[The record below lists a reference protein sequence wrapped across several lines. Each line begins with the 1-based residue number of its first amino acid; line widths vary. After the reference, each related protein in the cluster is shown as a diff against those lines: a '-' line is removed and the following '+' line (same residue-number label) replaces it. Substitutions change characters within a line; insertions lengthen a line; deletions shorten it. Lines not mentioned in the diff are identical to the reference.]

1 MRKAFILAAALGFSG
16 QSLAQTTTCMNLGG
30 GLVACDTPS
39 PRGNVHTQCISHGTI
54 VSCNS
59 TGGSQGFEDDGSG
72 DGSVVSFIQGINER
86 KIRKRVGEFL
96 AAGDCQGA
104 ARYAF
109 EKGRIE
115 FGQAIL
121 DRCQPVSATPRH
133 TPPTNLPYNEL
144 VPMIAR
150 AAETYAPG
158 FRIGGDLVVNSF
170 RADGGT
176 LRLST
181 NLDPASNPTT
191 VVRMVCENP
200 GLHSVLAHGG
210 SVSIDFEPKPID
222 VSRSDCGL

>member
-1 MRKAFILAAALGFSG
+1 MRKELILAAALGLSG
-16 QSLAQTTTCMNLGG
+16 QALAQTTTCMNLGG
-30 GLVACDTPS
+30 GIVTCDTPS
-39 PRGNVHTQCISHGTI
+39 PRGNVHTQCMSHGAI

-59 TGGSQGFEDDGSG
+59 AGGSQGFENDGGS

-96 AAGDCQGA
+96 AAGDCEGA

-121 DRCQPVSATPRH
+121 DRCQPVSATPRS
-133 TPPTNLPYNEL
+133 TPPANLPYNEL

-150 AAETYAPG
+150 AAEAYAPG
-158 FRIGGDLVVNSF
+158 FRIGGNLVVNSV

-181 NLDPASNPTT
+181 NLDPASNPTS
-191 VVRMVCENP
+191 VVRMICENP
-200 GLHSVLAHGG
+200 GLRSVLVYGG
-210 SVSIDFEPKPID
+210 SVSIDFQPKPIN
-222 VSRSDCGL
+222 VTRGECGI